1 MRLFRPQA
9 LARAAFVGA
18 LLVSAACSDTTEPTT
33 PSSIV
38 PVTNQTVTARAG
50 DAVTVTVRVLNSN
63 GNPLSGQGVTFTPSA
78 GTANPVTVSTDANGQ
93 ATTTWTV
100 GNAVGTQTLNVAVGA
115 VTPLTIS
122 ATVSAGRPAAIA
134 VQAGNNQSAAVG
146 TAVSTAPS
154 VVVRD
159 AGGNPVASASVVF
172 TVASGG
178 GSVTGP
184 AVVTTNAQGI
194 ATVGGF
200 TLGPTAGANTLTA
213 QVVDPTLTTP
223 LTVTITATGTAGAAA
238 RVTPTRGTNISA
250 VVGSALSGNNLP
262 AVLVTDANNNPVSGA
277 QVTFSVTS
285 GGGTV
290 TGTTQTTNAQG
301 IATVGGFTLGTGVGT
316 NIVTAN
322 VQGVGSTVFTIAGT
336 PGNPAQVTIQSGN
349 NQSAPAGSPLT
360 AAPSVLV
367 RDQFGNPVAGV
378 TVTFVATSGNG
389 SVLGGT
395 QTTNAAGV
403 AAAGGFTLGA
413 NPGTNTF
420 EARVAGLPA
429 AVFTEV
435 GLAGPPASLS
445 KVTADTISVIA
456 FAQSGPFTVLVR
468 DAAGFAVSGATVT
481 FAVDSAKAGTLSAA
495 SVATDA
501 QGHASV
507 TLTAGAV
514 IDTATIT
521 ASVANLTPVSFTA
534 VVQQN
539 VPTVVTAVQG
549 QGQSA
554 TAGTF
559 VGLNPTVE
567 LRDAN
572 GKPVA
577 GIEVFFGSS
586 TLQTLGGGFL
596 PLPNTTTRQVGNVL
610 AVTTDANGRAAIG
623 WQLGGTPGTNQLSAQ
638 VGAPSVTNNPIIFT
652 ATGIAAPTS
661 GQITIVAGNNQTVAA
676 GALVTTQPQVIVK
689 NAAGTPLAGV
699 TVQFLPSVGGAV
711 GQEFVQTDAN
721 GIAQT
726 SWRLSSTAGLNT
738 LTVAIVGLGA
748 SVQFT
753 ATGQ

>member
-9 LARAAFVGA
+9 LARAACVGA
-18 LLVSAACSDTTEPTT
+18 LLVSAACSDTTEPTS

-50 DAVTVTVRVLNSN
+50 EAVTVTVRVLNSN
-63 GNPLSGQGVTFTPSA
+63 SNPLAGQGVTFTASA

-100 GNAVGTQTLNVAVGA
+100 GNAVGTQTLSAAVGS

-122 ATVSAGRPAAIA
+122 ATVSAGRPATIT

-146 TAVSTAPS
+146 TAVSTAPA

-159 AGGNPVASASVVF
+159 AGGNPVANASVVF

-200 TLGPTAGANTLTA
+200 TLGSTAGANTLTA

-223 LTVTITATGTAGAAA
+223 LTTTFTATGTAGAAS
-238 RVTPTRGTNISA
+238 RVTPARGTNITA

-262 AVLVTDANNNPVSGA
+262 AVLVTDASNNPVSGA

-285 GGGTV
+285 GGGSV
-290 TGTTQTTNAQG
+290 TGATQTTNAQG

-316 NIVTAN
+316 NIVSAN

-349 NQSAPAGSPLT
+349 NQSAPAGSPLS

-367 RDQFGNPVAGV
+367 RDQFGNPVSGV

-429 AVFTEV
+429 AVFTEI
-435 GLAGPPASLS
+435 GLAGPPASLT
-445 KVTADTISVIA
+445 KVTADTLSVVA
-456 FAQSGPFTVLVR
+456 FSQSGPFTVLVR
-468 DAAGFAVSGATVT
+468 DAAGFPVSGATVT
-481 FAVDSAKAGTLSAA
+481 FAVDSAKAGTLSAG

-501 QGHASV
+501 KGQASV
-507 TLTAGAV
+507 ILTAGAV
-514 IDTATIT
+514 VDTATIT
-521 ASVANLTPVSFTA
+521 ASIANLAPVTFTA

-539 VPTVVTAVQG
+539 VPTIVTAVQG
-549 QGQSA
+549 QGQTA
-554 TAGTF
+554 TAGTL
-559 VGLNPTVE
+559 VGQNPTVE
-567 LRDAN
+567 VRDAA

-586 TLQTLGGGFL
+586 TLQTLGGGLL
-596 PLPNTTTRQVGNVL
+596 PLPNTTTRGVGSL
-610 AVTTDANGRAAIG
+610 IAVTTDENGRAGIG
-623 WQLGGTPGTNQLSAQ
+623 WQLGGTPGVNQLSAQ

-652 ATGIAAPTS
+652 ATGISVTS
-661 GQITIVAGNNQTVAA
+661 AQISIAAGNNQTAAA
-676 GALVTTQPQVIVK
+676 GSLLPVQPQVVVR

-699 TVQFLPSVGGAV
+699 TVQFLPSVNGVV
-711 GQEFVQTDAN
+711 GQQFVQTDAN
-721 GIAQT
+721 GVATT
-726 SWRLSSTAGLNT
+726 SWRLSTNAGANSLTAA
-738 LTVAIVGLGA
+738 VVGFGA
-748 SVQFT
+748 SVVFNAIAQ
-753 ATGQ
+753 